1 MKFDKFNKNKG
12 FTLIELLVV
21 IGIIGV
27 LSTLATVALNGAR
40 VKARDAVR
48 KSDMNQFGTAMQ
60 MYFSDN
66 NVYPVDADTTAAVGD
81 VCGAAGVIALQG
93 DGQLCGGFV
102 LVDANGNEYFA
113 KIPQDSVNI
122 SPQQYF
128 YDDDQSDENN
138 YCIEVN
144 LEGTDDAD
152 LDDWFICRDGAC
164 YPSLTD
170 CDGAN

>member
-1 MKFDKFNKNKG
+1 MFNIKNKRG

-40 VKARDAVR
+40 IKARDAVR
-48 KSDMNQFGTAMQ
+48 KSDMNQIGTAMQ
-60 MYFSDN
+60 MYNSEN
-66 NVYPVDADTTAAVGD
+66 NDYPQDAVTIGTA
-81 VCGAAGVIALQG
+81 CGTAGVFANAV
-93 DGQLCGGFV
+93 DDELCGGSV
-102 LVDANGNEYFA
+102 MVDSFGNEYFV
-113 KIPQDSVNI
+113 KIPQDQINTGDQRYI
-122 SPQQYF
+122 Y
-128 YDDDQSDENN
+128 DDQSTANN

-144 LEGTDDAD
+144 LEGTGDAA
-152 LDDWFICRDGAC
+152 LDDWFICKDGAC